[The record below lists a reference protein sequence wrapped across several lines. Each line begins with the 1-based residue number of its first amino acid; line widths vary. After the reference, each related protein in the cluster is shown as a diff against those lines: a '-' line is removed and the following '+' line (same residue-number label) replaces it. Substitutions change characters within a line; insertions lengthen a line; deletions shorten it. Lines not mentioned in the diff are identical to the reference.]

1 MKLGEVIRKYRKI
14 KNMTQ
19 EEMATRLGITAPAV
33 NKWENDNS
41 LPDITLLSPIA
52 RLLGISLD
60 TLLSFQEELTPQ
72 DINTIIFKAD
82 TLLKEKPY
90 EQAFQWAKKKLEE
103 YPNCE
108 QLIWQI
114 AIIFE
119 AQLEIQEIP
128 DSQKYTAYFHS
139 LYIQLLQSNNE
150 TIRSHAADALFN
162 FYMRENQYEKAE
174 ECLDYFSKQNPE
186 RKRKQATI
194 YSKTNQIAK
203 AYKTYEELL
212 FSYYGMISSTLH
224 GIYILAISEKN
235 MKKAHM
241 LADKQK
247 EFAKCFEM
255 GQYHE
260 VSSQLEIATI
270 EKDAD
275 TIIATMKEMLAS
287 IEQIHSFCQSPL
299 YEHMEFQEARTEF
312 LDELKNNLLK
322 CFCDEESY
330 GFLKEDKR
338 WQEFKNSSLL
348 KF

>member
-1 MKLGEVIRKYRKI
+1 MQLGEVIRKYRKI

-33 NKWENDNS
+33 NKWENGNS
-41 LPDITLLSPIA
+41 FPDITLLLPIA

-60 TLLSFQEELTPQ
+60 TLLSFQEELTSQ
-72 DINTIIFKAD
+72 DINKIILEAD
-82 TLLKEKPY
+82 ALLKEKPY

-114 AIIFE
+114 TIIFE
-119 AQLEIQEIP
+119 AQLKIQEIP
-128 DSQKYTAYFHS
+128 DSQKYDTYFHS
-139 LYIQLLQSNNE
+139 LYVQLLQSNNE
-150 TIRSHAADALFN
+150 TIRNHTADALFN
-162 FYMRENQYEKAE
+162 FYMRKNQYKKAE

-186 RKRKQATI
+186 RKRKQAEV
-194 YSKTNQIAK
+194 YSKTNQIIK

-212 FSYYGMISSTLH
+212 FSYYRMIDSTLH
-224 GIYILAISEKN
+224 GIYMLTINEKN

-241 LADKQK
+241 LADKRK

-255 GQYHE
+255 GKYYE

-270 EKDAD
+270 EKDID

-287 IEQIHSFCQSPL
+287 IEQICSFCQSPL
-299 YEHMEFQEARTEF
+299 YEHMKFQETRTQF
-312 LDELKNNLLK
+312 LKELKHNLLK
-322 CFCDEESY
+322 CFCDEENY
-330 GFLKEDKR
+330 GFLKEDRR
-338 WQEFKNSSLL
+338 WQELIHY
-348 KF
+348 

>member
-1 MKLGEVIRKYRKI
+1 MKLEEVIRKYRKI

-19 EEMATRLGITAPAV
+19 EEMANRLGITAPAV
-33 NKWENDNS
+33 NKWENGNS

-60 TLLSFQEELTPQ
+60 TLLSFEEELTPQ
-72 DINTIIFKAD
+72 DINTIIFEAD
-82 TLLKEKPY
+82 ALLKEKPY

-114 AIIFE
+114 AIIFD

-128 DSQKYTAYFHS
+128 NSQKYTAYFHS

-186 RKRKQATI
+186 RKRKQAEV
-194 YSKTNQIAK
+194 YSKTNQITK

-212 FSYYGMISSTLH
+212 FSYYGMISTTLY
-224 GIYILAISEKN
+224 GIYLLAISEKN

-241 LADKQK
+241 LVDKQK
-247 EFAKCFEM
+247 DFAKCFEM
-255 GQYHE
+255 GQYH
-260 VSSQLEIATI
+260 VASSKLELATI
-270 EKDAD
+270 EKNSN
-275 TIIATMKEMLAS
+275 TIITTMKEMLAS
-287 IEQIHSFCQSPL
+287 IEQICSFCQSPL
-299 YEHMEFQEARTEF
+299 YEHMKFQEPSAEF

-338 WQEFKNSSLL
+338 WQEFKNRSLL